1 MGAQDPW
8 REDLRPQ
15 RPHECQ
21 WLSLSLSF
29 NSLIISWMSV
39 IVIVVVV
46 WFVIHIMNVIGG
58 FHCPVTTKII
68 VIKWITIN
76 CQGWQVWRE
85 LAGGDQPDQPALLQ
99 DLLRSAKG
107 WAHNHSHYMENV
119 NPPKKNLLL
128 LMNSCR
134 RPEMQIYEKA
144 CGKNS
149 DRYSPSQGMAI
160 YDISI
165 QPHKSFHNRIV

>member
-1 MGAQDPW
+1 MD
-8 REDLRPQ
+8 
-15 RPHECQ
+15 
-21 WLSLSLSF
+21 
-29 NSLIISWMSV
+29 
-39 IVIVVVV
+39 
-46 WFVIHIMNVIGG
+46 VIGD
-58 FHCPVTTKII
+58 FYFPVTTKII

-107 WAHNHSHYMENV
+107 WAADRSLHNQSRYMENV
-119 NPPKKNLLL
+119 APLNLLLL

-144 CGKNS
+144 CGENS

-160 YDISI
+160 FISYDISI
-165 QPHKSFHNRIV
+165 DPTKELSNFWPCFCF

>member
-1 MGAQDPW
+1 MD
-8 REDLRPQ
+8 
-15 RPHECQ
+15 
-21 WLSLSLSF
+21 
-29 NSLIISWMSV
+29 
-39 IVIVVVV
+39 
-46 WFVIHIMNVIGG
+46 VIGD
-58 FHCPVTTKII
+58 FYFPVTTKII
-68 VIKWITIN
+68 VIKWITID

-107 WAHNHSHYMENV
+107 WAADRSLHNQSRYMENV
-119 NPPKKNLLL
+119 APLNLLLL

-144 CGKNS
+144 CGENS
-149 DRYSPSQGMAI
+149 DRYSSSQGMAI